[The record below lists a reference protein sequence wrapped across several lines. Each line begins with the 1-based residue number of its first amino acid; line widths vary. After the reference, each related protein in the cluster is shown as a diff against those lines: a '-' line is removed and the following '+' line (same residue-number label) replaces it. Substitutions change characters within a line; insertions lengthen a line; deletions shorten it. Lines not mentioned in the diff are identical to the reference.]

1 MKFIDAAGNPIGST
15 ALGRQV
21 LAAAA
26 GDEKITNEI
35 AGIKNWRKDYLPI
48 FRKVAKLEMMNS
60 YSALDV
66 ASRGLAEFER
76 SVLTDDSRVLME
88 VVREAWRNSKDAVA
102 LVTIKGTGAVSQPK
116 IGAEEYVNQKLAEP
130 GIIEELKNFNLDTI
144 DENLLIA
151 LAGGAEYSPA
161 RTWLD
166 WGGTVAIV
174 ARARKELWHELI
186 SHARKSAGTLY
197 VPVLKSR
204 VNGIDVQNL
213 NDDQLAD
220 VAGLDLIKDYE
231 AISGWLSMI
240 ARTDSRRIVL
250 GSYAYAPGVKHIEA
264 QAVQHCLARTITEA
278 LPKSRVVL
286 TWLATPT
293 DSYVVSED
301 IRRDIDERFSKRSF
315 VTRFRDLV
323 FLVRK
328 HQPETFVDETGRN
341 LVVIDSTSSLQGP
354 SYALAKRVQ
363 RWLAYQQVYA
373 DRNVAYLV
381 SPPAKTRSVLNVR
394 ILHATY
400 AGSPKFGLIPFEVNE
415 AVDLS
420 AALLICVLNS
430 PKKLTP
436 MATYLDLAVHGG
448 LWRLIYRPRDAWRAS
463 TIRGLSA
470 LLRKR

>member
-1 MKFIDAAGNPIGST
+1 QLVLAKKERKVKFIDSAGNPIGST

-26 GDEKITNEI
+26 NDEKITSEI

-116 IGAEEYVNQKLAEP
+116 IRAEEYVNQKLAEP
-130 GIIEELKNFNLDTI
+130 GIIEELKNFNLESI

-204 VNGIDVQNL
+204 VNGIEVQNL
-213 NDDQLAD
+213 NDDQLAE

-231 AISGWLSMI
+231 AISGWLSML

-301 IRRDIDERFSKRSF
+301 IKKDID
-315 VTRFRDLV
+315 V
-323 FLVRK
+323 
-328 HQPETFVDETGRN
+328 
-341 LVVIDSTSSLQGP
+341 QGP

-363 RWLAYQQVYA
+363 RWLAYRQVFA

-420 AALLICVLNS
+420 AALLICALNS
-430 PKKLTP
+430 LKKLTP

-448 LWRLIYRPRDAWRAS
+448 LWRLIYRPTDAWRAS